1 MLNNLSLQARL
12 VTGFLFIGLIV
23 LIVCILG
30 LHVNTRLGYA
40 INNLSVNTIPSVS
53 GLWKVNEGQTQVESS
68 ERALLN
74 DQLTLVERN
83 AETTR
88 IKQAWEQ
95 IDKGF
100 KEYDPTPKD
109 DDEKKLYTD
118 LQSRWDE
125 WKKNHERFMQ
135 MNQQFES
142 LGILNPVGKQLELI
156 ELNQANSPEIGLARR
171 ANAFLTQLRQKAKDN
186 RPSFEAA
193 TKLLLE
199 DIQLNEKFG
208 IETYKE
214 GQKDAATGSF
224 FLLLSLIV
232 APTTAV
238 IFGFA
243 FSKPIVQ
250 KVNELLNVSKSI
262 ANSSSVGQMQS
273 SDGQDEIGKLQTAF
287 YTVAS
292 KIGELVNIA
301 QKISSGDLTTTIQA
315 TDSQDEISK
324 LQNAF
329 YMMNKDLNAL
339 IRRIQHSGVQITT
352 SSTQIAAS
360 GKQLEAT
367 VTEQLAST
375 NEVAATAQE
384 IAATSRNLV
393 KMMEQVA
400 DMTKQTA
407 VGASE
412 SRDEL
417 QEMENTMRQLTE
429 ATNSITA
436 KLGIINKKAGNINN
450 VVITITK
457 VADQTSILSL
467 NAAIEAEK
475 AGEYGA
481 GFAVV
486 AREIRRLANQTAV
499 ATLEIEQIVKD
510 MQSAVSVG
518 VMEMDKFNNSVTNS
532 VKQVNKISNQIGKV
546 INQVESLPPQFI
558 QVSESMEEQSQ
569 GATQISEAM
578 EQLTDTS
585 RQTVDALRE
594 TNGAL
599 EQLEEAAQL
608 LRSEISHFHVK
619 N

>member
-1 MLNNLSLQARL
+1 MLTNVRLQVRL
-12 VTGFLFIGLIV
+12 IGGFLFIGLIV
-23 LIVCILG
+23 LMVALLG
-30 LHVNTRLGYA
+30 W
-40 INNLSVNTIPSVS
+40 SVNIGLSNALHTLSNNSIPSII
-53 GLWKVNEGQTQVESS
+53 GLWKINEGQTQIESS

-74 DQLTLVERN
+74 EKLTLAERN
-83 AETTR
+83 AEVTR

-95 IDKGF
+95 IETGF
-100 KEYDPTPKD
+100 KEYEPTEKN
-109 DDEKKLYTD
+109 DEENRLYT
-118 LQSRWDE
+118 QFENAWNE
-125 WKKNHERFMQ
+125 WKNNHEEFMQ

-142 LGILNPVGKQLELI
+142 VGILNPLTRELELI
-156 ELNQANSPEIGLARR
+156 KLNQANSPEIALARR
-171 ANAFLTQLRQKAKDN
+171 ANILLSQLRQKAQEN
-186 RPSFEAA
+186 RPSFETA

-199 DIQLNEKFG
+199 DIKLNEELGKA
-208 IETYKE
+208 TYKQA
-214 GQKDAATGSF
+214 QKDAASGS
-224 FLLLSLIV
+224 FLLL
-232 APTTAV
+232 TATFV
-238 IFGFA
+238 FPIIAVVFGFF
-243 FSKPIVQ
+243 FSKPIVS
-250 KVNELLNVSKSI
+250 KIEELVKISKSI
-262 ANSSSVGQMQS
+262 ANSDSPAQMQLFNQKN
-273 SDGQDEIGKLQTAF
+273 DIIKLETAF

-301 QKISSGDLTTTIQA
+301 QKISSGDLTTQLQPS
-315 TDSQDEISK
+315 DSQDEIGK

-329 YMMNKDLNAL
+329 YIMNQDLNSL

-393 KMMEQVA
+393 KMMDKVA
-400 DMTKQTA
+400 EMTKRTA
-407 VGASE
+407 MGASE
-412 SRDEL
+412 SHDEL
-417 QEMENTMRQLTE
+417 QAMEITMQQLTE
-429 ATNSITA
+429 ATNSITS
-436 KLGIINKKAGNINN
+436 KLGIMNKKASNINN
-450 VVITITK
+450 VVVTITK

-518 VMEMDKFNNSVTNS
+518 VMEMDKFNNYVNNS
-532 VKQVNKISNQIGKV
+532 FEQVNKISNQIGKV
-546 INQVESLPPQFI
+546 INQVQSLPPQFE

-578 EQLTDTS
+578 AQLTDAS
-585 RQTVDALRE
+585 EQTVDALRE
-594 TNGAL
+594 TNIAL
-599 EQLEEAAQL
+599 EQLEEAAQS
-608 LRSEISHFHVK
+608 LREEISHFLVK